1 VTSHRVLHLNT
12 ERGWRGGERQTLL
25 LAMELRRRGHFNWI
39 AARPG
44 EPLAV
49 AAEKEGLPV
58 FPVRPWG
65 EWDLWTASRLARFA
79 QKNGVSILHAHTGH
93 AVGLGALAVRGTGVS
108 LVATRRVDFPLG
120 SGVFSRWKYGRLKG
134 LAVLSS
140 AIYREAVAG
149 GVPAPKIVVIPSG
162 IDSAG
167 YPHVQDKELFRRK
180 HGFASEDLLILTVG
194 ALVPH
199 KDQATFLRAAA
210 LVAPAF
216 PQAKFLLAG
225 EGPLRKEL
233 EGLAQELNMS
243 NRVFFLGHRPEVLEY
258 TAMADL
264 FVFSSSEE
272 GLGTALLDALVIGVP
287 TVATAAGGI
296 PDLYG
301 GPHVPELCAPR
312 DPGALAR
319 NIRDVLGDLDERSC
333 RVSRGHERSRL
344 FTVPAMGD
352 AYEKFYDVHHP
363 LPTPLRP
370 NV

>member
-1 VTSHRVLHLNT
+1 
-12 ERGWRGGERQTLL
+12 
-25 LAMELRRRGHFNWI
+25 MELRRRGHFNWI

-44 EPLAV
+44 EPLAL
-49 AAEKEGLPV
+49 AAEKEGLSV

-65 EWDLWTASRLARFA
+65 EWDFWTAARLARFA
-79 QKNGVSILHAHTGH
+79 RKNGVSIFHAHTGH
-93 AVGLGALAVRGTGVS
+93 AVGLGALAVRGTSIS
-108 LVATRRVDFPLG
+108 LLATRRVNFPLG
-120 SGVFSRWKYGRLKG
+120 SGFFSRWKYRRLKA

-140 AIYREAVAG
+140 AIYQKAVAG
-149 GVPAPKIVVIPSG
+149 GIPASKIVVIPSG

-167 YPHVQDKELFRRK
+167 YPHVHDRDSFRRK
-180 HGFASEDLLILTVG
+180 LGFSSEDLLIVTVG
-194 ALVPH
+194 ALDLQ

-225 EGPLRKEL
+225 EGPLRREL
-233 EGLAQELNMS
+233 EGLTRELKMS
-243 NRVFFLGHRPEVLEY
+243 DRVFFLGHRPEVLEY
-258 TAMADL
+258 TAMADV
-264 FVFSSSEE
+264 FVLASAEE
-272 GLGTALLDALVIGVP
+272 GLGTALLDALIIGVP

-319 NIRDVLGDLDERSC
+319 NIHYVLGDRDERSR
-333 RVSRGHERSRL
+333 RVICGHERSRL
-344 FTVPAMGD
+344 FTVLAMGD
-352 AYEKFYDVHHP
+352 AYEKFYDIHQPFPV
-363 LPTPLRP
+363 PLRP